1 MTRANPTLDQ
11 GLTEATVIS
20 GNMQRADWGVTG
32 FTPGIEGRGASI
44 QREN

>member
-20 GNMQRADWGVTG
+20 GNMQRAGWRVTG
-32 FTPGIEGRGASI
+32 FTPGIKGRGASI